1 MHTAIKIVIGIAGAA
16 TAAYLLKLDNTAQH
30 LNARLMVMAHSLKW
44 NGLTLK
50 VQALLNNPTSL
61 PLQIQY
67 PYIEV
72 FYEGKQIG
80 TSIIENKQETIE
92 ADSTKTLNFMIEI
105 PLIGLVGVLFNF
117 FKSVM
122 SKSPIKVKAKI
133 ISSLY
138 TKVGRVP
145 FIKEVEQT
153 LDLKNI

>member
-1 MHTAIKIVIGIAGAA
+1 MNIIIKIAIGIAGAA
-16 TAAYLLKLDNTAQH
+16 ATAYLLKLDNTAQH
-30 LNARLMVMAHSLKW
+30 LNARLMVFVHSLKW

-50 VQALLNNPTSL
+50 VQAVLNNPSSL
-61 PLQIQY
+61 PLEIQY

-72 FYEGKQIG
+72 YYEGKSIG
-80 TSIIENKQETIE
+80 TSIIEDKRETIE

-105 PLIGLVGVLFNF
+105 PLIGFVGVLFNF

-133 ISSLY
+133 VSSLY
-138 TKVGRVP
+138 TKLGRVP
-145 FIKEVEQT
+145 FVKEVEQS